1 MSNHTKAPWMFD
13 GKVVYALN
21 KKGVNVFSAF
31 VQDGETDEDEL
42 KANARRIVACVN
54 ACEGISTE
62 NLEDNLPVKDLA
74 RQYSEAIRQRDE
86 LLAALEKAAAVFR
99 AYSELHDSKGATE
112 KAISNMQHAMSCEEA
127 IASVKGGA
135 A

>member
-86 LLAALEKAAAVFR
+86 LLAALEAVQ
-99 AYSELHDSKGATE
+99 AVANNSDGVAGWHMNGDIAKWDDLLPEIDN
-112 KAISNMQHAMSCEEA
+112 AIT
-127 IASVKGGA
+127 SVKGGVA
-135 A
+135 